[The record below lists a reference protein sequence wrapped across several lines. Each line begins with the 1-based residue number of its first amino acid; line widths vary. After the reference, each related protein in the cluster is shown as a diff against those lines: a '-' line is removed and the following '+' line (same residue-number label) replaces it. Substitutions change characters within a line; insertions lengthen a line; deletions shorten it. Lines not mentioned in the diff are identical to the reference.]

1 MSFGAPGGGSV
12 NYKPTPPERGSFPL
26 DHEGECKHIISGY
39 LKCIKLNKGTNDE
52 ACRKLAKEYLACRM
66 DNSRP
71 VQFPAWETGSALRT
85 SPNLQLHTESPRQQM
100 SSIARPPDPCL
111 VAIILIVRSRTGP
124 RLVFHYPPNPLNEN
138 RIKSTTKGGRRI
150 SRSTRARQGSKNT
163 DSSSSDESGLS
174 SDEDEEERDT
184 QSHAGGSS
192 VLASRRASNFG
203 LDDHLSIVG
212 SPAAG
217 GSERPGSL
225 GSGRG
230 SSFRKRGGGSEPE
243 PDEDAGTASDRPD
256 DGPGSSRPPWESLLG
271 VPGSVWEKLL
281 SPSRSWHKRR
291 FEVGINDLALI
302 GWPVFV
308 REDGAWRKQ
317 RRKKKKKLGHN
328 ESAEESQKE
337 ESSVTSPDLGASVA
351 SIAESL
357 TSPATSK
364 RGSTS
369 GRPGKS
375 DEPLD
380 PQDKDHM
387 TMFNVV
393 FVVDPPLLEY
403 SMRVKE
409 IYENII
415 KKFAK
420 ALKWEQ
426 ARTDYVW
433 RESQHIL
440 QMRRKARETKTSTNN
455 LYSELISQSS
465 LARAIYTV
473 YSSISASKIASV
485 SLSPDVSISLQIPPL
500 TSTPYLTGPMDKAYP
515 GLWLTTADSATPVD
529 DPGTDDSSTPHQVLA
544 KHFAL
549 LLLDSEAAIIKDVE
563 ASGGALAPALA
574 HYIRCSKPTKSFAQI
589 SVSSGIPLSHIQM
602 LSSHLVYWRR
612 ARAIPPIH
620 QRDTYIV
627 SPNCDLSKLEVATVA
642 YQTAFPTYPSLP
654 KMLSTLSGTPRPY
667 SNFIPSKDHKEIYFT
682 ILAWLLRGGW
692 VTQLRTFARIK
703 VSPEIKMAVEMA
715 LRKEEVERYLAKGNS
730 NSIPVEEDTES
741 GDVND
746 DANSS
751 SSSSLQSHGSGDET
765 PMPGR
770 LDPHA
775 QLRSSHKLLDQ
786 STALRLSSF
795 ILSPHRASPLESRW
809 LDEIVS
815 RFPDNPRP
823 QQVGETVSPDITPK
837 DIQTL
842 HKKYWPVFLKY
853 FNGYDALEKIS
864 VRENLKRKLV
874 WQVLQRLGLV
884 AGPLGSGDV
893 GQREQV
899 LVSVRHW

>member
-1 MSFGAPGGGSV
+1 
-12 NYKPTPPERGSFPL
+12 
-26 DHEGECKHIISGY
+26 
-39 LKCIKLNKGTNDE
+39 
-52 ACRKLAKEYLACRM
+52 
-66 DNSRP
+66 
-71 VQFPAWETGSALRT
+71 
-85 SPNLQLHTESPRQQM
+85 M

-124 RLVFHYPPNPLNEN
+124 RLVFHYPPNPLSEN
-138 RIKSTTKGGRRI
+138 RIKTTTRGGRRI
-150 SRSTRARQGSKNT
+150 SRNRTRSKNT
-163 DSSSSDESGLS
+163 DSSSSSESDS
-174 SDEDEEERDT
+174 TSDEDEDERET

-192 VLASRRASNFG
+192 LLAGRRASNFG
-203 LDDHLSIVG
+203 LDDHLQVAT

-217 GSERPGSL
+217 EPQRPGSL

-230 SSFRKRGGGSEPE
+230 SSARKRAAGTD
-243 PDEDAGTASDRPD
+243 PDPDDDAGTASDRPED
-256 DGPGSSRPPWESLLG
+256 GSSRPPWESLLG

-308 REDGAWRKQ
+308 REDGSWRKQ
-317 RRKKKKKLGHN
+317 RRKKQKKPRAEWDGGELGHN
-328 ESAEESQKE
+328 DSAEEGKKDEQF
-337 ESSVTSPDLGASVA
+337 VISPDLSASVA

-357 TSPATSK
+357 ASPTGSK

-369 GRPGKS
+369 GRPGKP
-375 DEPLD
+375 DESLD
-380 PQDKDHM
+380 PEDKDHM

-433 RESQHIL
+433 KESQHIL
-440 QMRRKARETKTSTNN
+440 QVRRRARETKTSTHN

-500 TSTPYLTGPMDKAYP
+500 TSTSYLTGPMDKAYP
-515 GLWLTTADSATPVD
+515 GLWLTTADSATPAD
-529 DPGTDDSSTPHQVLA
+529 DPSVDESSTPHQVPA

-627 SPNCDLSKLEVATVA
+627 SPNCDLSKLEIATIA

-703 VSPEIKMAVEMA
+703 VSPEVKMAVEMA
-715 LRKEEVERYLAKGNS
+715 LRKEEVERYLSRGNS
-730 NSIPVEEDTES
+730 NSISVDEDSDPDSE
-741 GDVND
+741 ND
-746 DANSS
+746 DADSS
-751 SSSSLQSHGSGDET
+751 SSSSLDSHGSGDET
-765 PMPGR
+765 PMPSR

-775 QLRSSHKLLDQ
+775 QLRFSHKLLDQ
-786 STALRLSSF
+786 STALRLSSL
-795 ILSPHRASPLESRW
+795 IPSPHRASPLESRW
-809 LDEIVS
+809 LDEIFS
-815 RFPDNPRP
+815 RFPDTPRTM
-823 QQVGETVSPDITPK
+823 QGDGNSSPDGTSN
-837 DIQTL
+837 DTQAL

-853 FNGYDALEKIS
+853 FNGYDAMEKIS

-874 WQVLQRLGLV
+874 WQVLMRLGLV
-884 AGPLGSGDV
+884 TGPLGAMDLDP
-893 GQREQV
+893 REQV
-899 LVSVRHW
+899 LVSFRHW

>member
-1 MSFGAPGGGSV
+1 
-12 NYKPTPPERGSFPL
+12 
-26 DHEGECKHIISGY
+26 
-39 LKCIKLNKGTNDE
+39 
-52 ACRKLAKEYLACRM
+52 
-66 DNSRP
+66 
-71 VQFPAWETGSALRT
+71 
-85 SPNLQLHTESPRQQM
+85 M

-124 RLVFHYPPNPLNEN
+124 RLVFHYPPNPLSEN
-138 RIKSTTKGGRRI
+138 RLKTTTKGGRRI
-150 SRSTRARQGSKNT
+150 SRTRTRQGSKNT
-163 DSSSSDESGLS
+163 DSSSSDDSGLS
-174 SDEDEEERDT
+174 SDEDEEERELQNQSQSQS
-184 QSHAGGSS
+184 QSHGQIHGGGASS
-192 VLASRRASNFG
+192 VLAGRRASNFA
-203 LDDHLSIVG
+203 LDELLLNAT

-217 GSERPGSL
+217 DTQRPGSL

-230 SSFRKRGGGSEPE
+230 SSMRKRGGAGSDPE
-243 PDEDAGTASDRPD
+243 EDGGTSDRPD
-256 DGPGSSRPPWESLLG
+256 DGPGSSRPPWESILG

-308 REDGAWRKQ
+308 REDGTWRKQ
-317 RRKKKKKLGHN
+317 RRKKTKKPRPDWDGGELGHN
-328 ESAEESQKE
+328 ENADDGPKDERF
-337 ESSVTSPDLGASVA
+337 TMSPDLGASVA
-351 SIAESL
+351 SIADSL
-357 TSPATSK
+357 ISPTDSK

-369 GRPGKS
+369 GRPGKP
-375 DEPLD
+375 DETFD
-380 PQDKDHM
+380 PDDKDHM

-409 IYENII
+409 IYDNII

-433 RESQHIL
+433 KESQHIL
-440 QMRRKARETKTSTNN
+440 QVRRRARETKTSTHN

-500 TSTPYLTGPMDKAYP
+500 TSTPCLAGPMDKSYP
-515 GLWLTTADSATPVD
+515 GLWLTTADSATPAD
-529 DPGTDDSSTPHQVLA
+529 DPGADENNTPHQVLA

-589 SVSSGIPLSHIQM
+589 SASSGIPLAHIQM

-627 SPNCDLSKLEVATVA
+627 SPNCDLSKLEIATVA

-703 VSPEIKMAVEMA
+703 VSPEIKMAVELA
-715 LRKEEVERYLAKGNS
+715 LRKEEVDRYLAKGAS
-730 NSIPVEEDTES
+730 NSLSIES
-741 GDVND
+741 GSDHEEAG
-746 DANSS
+746 DAHSS
-751 SSSSLQSHGSGDET
+751 SSSSLESQESGEET

-770 LDPHA
+770 TDPHA
-775 QLRSSHKLLDQ
+775 QLRFSHKLLDR

-809 LDEIVS
+809 LDEIVR
-815 RFPDNPRP
+815 RFPDNPGIE
-823 QQVGETVSPDITPK
+823 QDEANTSPDITPN
-837 DIQTL
+837 DIQTI

-853 FNGYDALEKIS
+853 FNGLDALEKIS

-874 WQVLQRLGLV
+874 WQVLMRLGLV
-884 AGPLGSGDV
+884 TGPLGSIDLDA
-893 GQREQV
+893 REQV

>member
-1 MSFGAPGGGSV
+1 
-12 NYKPTPPERGSFPL
+12 
-26 DHEGECKHIISGY
+26 
-39 LKCIKLNKGTNDE
+39 
-52 ACRKLAKEYLACRM
+52 
-66 DNSRP
+66 
-71 VQFPAWETGSALRT
+71 
-85 SPNLQLHTESPRQQM
+85 M

-124 RLVFHYPPNPLNEN
+124 RLVFHYPPNPLSEN
-138 RIKSTTKGGRRI
+138 RIKTTTRGGRRV
-150 SRSTRARQGSKNT
+150 SRTRTRSKNT
-163 DSSSSDESGLS
+163 DSSSSSESGLS
-174 SDEDEEERDT
+174 SDEDDDERET

-192 VLASRRASNFG
+192 VLAGRRASNFG
-203 LDDHLSIVG
+203 LDDHLPAAA

-217 GSERPGSL
+217 ESQRPGSL

-230 SSFRKRGGGSEPE
+230 SSVRKRAAASD
-243 PDEDAGTASDRPD
+243 PDAEDDAGTASDRPD

-308 REDGAWRKQ
+308 REDGSWRKQ
-317 RRKKKKKLGHN
+317 RRKKQKKSSPEWDGGELGHN
-328 ESAEESQKE
+328 ESAEEGKE
-337 ESSVTSPDLGASVA
+337 DEQFVNSPDLGASVA

-357 TSPATSK
+357 TSPTDSK

-375 DEPLD
+375 DESLD
-380 PQDKDHM
+380 PEDKDHM

-433 RESQHIL
+433 KESQHIL
-440 QMRRKARETKTSTNN
+440 QVRRRARETKTSTHN

-515 GLWLTTADSATPVD
+515 GLWLTTADSATSVD
-529 DPGTDDSSTPHQVLA
+529 DPGADGSNTPHQILA

-549 LLLDSEAAIIKDVE
+549 LLLDSETAITKDVE

-589 SVSSGIPLSHIQM
+589 S
-602 LSSHLVYWRR
+602 
-612 ARAIPPIH
+612 A
-620 QRDTYIV
+620 
-627 SPNCDLSKLEVATVA
+627 
-642 YQTAFPTYPSLP
+642 AFPTYPSLP

-692 VTQLRTFARIK
+692 VTQLRTFACIK
-703 VSPEIKMAVEMA
+703 VSPEIKMAVELAM
-715 LRKEEVERYLAKGNS
+715 RKEEVERYLAKGNS
-730 NSIPVEEDTES
+730 NSISVDEDSDSDDE
-741 GDVND
+741 ND

-751 SSSSLQSHGSGDET
+751 SSSSLDSNGSGDET
-765 PMPGR
+765 PTPSR

-809 LDEIVS
+809 LDEIFS
-815 RFPDNPRP
+815 RFSDNP
-823 QQVGETVSPDITPK
+823 TVQGDEIASPDITPN
-837 DIQTL
+837 DNQAL

-853 FNGYDALEKIS
+853 FNGHDALEKIC

-874 WQVLQRLGLV
+874 WQVLMRLGLGT
-884 AGPLGSGDV
+884 GPLGAMELDA
-893 GQREQV
+893 REQV
-899 LVSVRHW
+899 LVSFRHW

>member
-1 MSFGAPGGGSV
+1 
-12 NYKPTPPERGSFPL
+12 
-26 DHEGECKHIISGY
+26 
-39 LKCIKLNKGTNDE
+39 
-52 ACRKLAKEYLACRM
+52 
-66 DNSRP
+66 
-71 VQFPAWETGSALRT
+71 
-85 SPNLQLHTESPRQQM
+85 M

-124 RLVFHYPPNPLNEN
+124 RLVFHYPPNPLSEN
-138 RIKSTTKGGRRI
+138 RIKTTTRGGRRV
-150 SRSTRARQGSKNT
+150 SRTRTRSKNT
-163 DSSSSDESGLS
+163 DSSSSSESGLS
-174 SDEDEEERDT
+174 SDEDDDERET

-192 VLASRRASNFG
+192 VLAGRRASNFG
-203 LDDHLSIVG
+203 LDDHLPAAA

-217 GSERPGSL
+217 ESQRPGSL

-230 SSFRKRGGGSEPE
+230 SSVRKRAAASD
-243 PDEDAGTASDRPD
+243 PDAEDDAGTASDRPD

-308 REDGAWRKQ
+308 REDGSWRKQ
-317 RRKKKKKLGHN
+317 RRKKQKKSSPEWDGGELGHN
-328 ESAEESQKE
+328 ESAEEGKE
-337 ESSVTSPDLGASVA
+337 DEQFVNSPDLGASVA

-357 TSPATSK
+357 TSPTDSK

-375 DEPLD
+375 DESLD
-380 PQDKDHM
+380 PEDKDHM

-433 RESQHIL
+433 KESQHIL
-440 QMRRKARETKTSTNN
+440 QVRRRARETKTSTHN

-515 GLWLTTADSATPVD
+515 GLWLTTADSATSVD
-529 DPGTDDSSTPHQVLA
+529 DPGADGSNTPHQILA

-549 LLLDSEAAIIKDVE
+549 LLMSKRLGEHSRPHLRIISDAPSRPIILCTGVV
-563 ASGGALAPALA
+563 LAP
-574 HYIRCSKPTKSFAQI
+574 S
-589 SVSSGIPLSHIQM
+589 
-602 LSSHLVYWRR
+602 
-612 ARAIPPIH
+612 PPIH

-627 SPNCDLSKLEVATVA
+627 SPNCDLSKLEIATIA
-642 YQTAFPTYPSLP
+642 YQAAFPTYPSLP

-692 VTQLRTFARIK
+692 VTQLRTFACIK
-703 VSPEIKMAVEMA
+703 VSPEIKMAVELAM
-715 LRKEEVERYLAKGNS
+715 RKEEVERYLAKGNS
-730 NSIPVEEDTES
+730 NSISVDEDSDSDDE
-741 GDVND
+741 ND

-751 SSSSLQSHGSGDET
+751 SSSSLDSNGSGDET
-765 PMPGR
+765 PTPSR

-809 LDEIVS
+809 LDEIFS
-815 RFPDNPRP
+815 RFSDNP
-823 QQVGETVSPDITPK
+823 TVQGDEIASPDITPN
-837 DIQTL
+837 DNQAL

-853 FNGYDALEKIS
+853 FNGHDALEKIC

-874 WQVLQRLGLV
+874 WQVLMRLGLGT
-884 AGPLGSGDV
+884 GPLGAMELDA
-893 GQREQV
+893 REQV
-899 LVSVRHW
+899 LVSFRHW